1 MAIRAVREIAELSQ
15 ALDLYITSCKLP
27 ASSAIEAF
35 KQWNSN
41 FTNKA
46 AFDFKIFKGVKKN
59 FRAIQNEI
67 KNAQTQL
74 AKSDFVAAGLTL
86 AKIESFIVS
95 PSK

>member
-15 ALDLYITSCKLP
+15 ALDLYISSCKLP
-27 ASSAIEAF
+27 TSPAIEAF
-35 KQWNSN
+35 RQWNSN

-67 KNAQTQL
+67 RNA
-74 AKSDFVAAGLTL
+74 
-86 AKIESFIVS
+86 
-95 PSK
+95 